1 MNSFL
6 GSDRKISELGLPLI
20 KEAGSAPGFSEHFF
34 YKSPLRNC
42 LFHEQV
48 AEFQPLDMVK
58 KYFKGVFQ
66 AFYTR
71 TRSSHSKKLFYL
83 KSLNWEELN
92 L

>member
-6 GSDRKISELGLPLI
+6 GSDGKISELGIPLI

-34 YKSPLRNC
+34 YKAPLRNC

-48 AEFQPLDMVK
+48 AEFQPLDTVK
-58 KYFKGVFQ
+58 KYFTGVSQ

-71 TRSSHSKKLFYL
+71 TRSGHSKKFFT
-83 KSLNWEELN
+83 
-92 L
+92 